1 MNRPQRQD
9 GTDLDEEYII
19 NLEEYVDW
27 LEDALHRALD
37 NSTVVKI
44 TGISFGPIPHRNV
57 VGEIEEDPFDK
68 STN

>member
-1 MNRPQRQD
+1 MSRPD
-9 GTDLDEEYII
+9 KESDNYLDD
-19 NLEEYVDW
+19 LEEYVDW
-27 LEDALHRALD
+27 LEDALRRALD

-44 TGISFGPIPHRNV
+44 TGISFGPIPHRND